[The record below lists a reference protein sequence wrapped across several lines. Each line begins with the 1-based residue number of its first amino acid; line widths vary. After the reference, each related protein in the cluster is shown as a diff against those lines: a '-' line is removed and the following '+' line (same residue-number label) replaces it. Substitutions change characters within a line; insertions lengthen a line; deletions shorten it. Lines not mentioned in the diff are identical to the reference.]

1 MRFPFVVLL
10 HAVCSSPFLCLCL
23 CVAFAM
29 YSLFN
34 ATEAVHDEHYFLCRV
49 EFDRLTD
56 LLRART
62 IESDPPKSIVS
73 REEKNE
79 ESIRIDGI
87 GGSALRHMDL
97 DDSPAVKVRIQFAH
111 TRGRLVQFCYPMP
124 EYHEISCC

>member
-1 MRFPFVVLL
+1 
-10 HAVCSSPFLCLCL
+10 
-23 CVAFAM
+23 
-29 YSLFN
+29 
-34 ATEAVHDEHYFLCRV
+34 
-49 EFDRLTD
+49 
-56 LLRART
+56 LRART

-111 TRGRLVQFCYPMP
+111 TRILCY
-124 EYHEISCC
+124 S